1 MSSDKQQLLE
11 DYPESVK
18 DALAE
23 NEGVML

>member
-18 DALAE
+18 VALPE
-23 NEGVML
+23 NEGV